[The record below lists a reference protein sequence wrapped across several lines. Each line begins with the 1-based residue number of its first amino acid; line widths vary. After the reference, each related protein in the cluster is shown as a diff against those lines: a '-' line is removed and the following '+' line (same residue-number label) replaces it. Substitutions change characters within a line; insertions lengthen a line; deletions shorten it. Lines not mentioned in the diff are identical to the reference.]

1 MNHVFP
7 EALNTTVCTFKTATY
22 KVNRFKLGA
31 GLSIIKLINGK
42 QNILYYLM
50 LDAKVTKKIYTHLAQ
65 NHHTVQALQKNNNK
79 TNCCNYLN
87 INSML

>member
-50 LDAKVTKKIYTHLAQ
+50 LDAKVTKKYIHLAQ
-65 NHHTVQALQKNNNK
+65 NHHAVQALQKNPNK

>member
-50 LDAKVTKKIYTHLAQ
+50 LDAKVTKKIYTSSPKSPHCTGPAKKQQQ
-65 NHHTVQALQKNNNK
+65 N
-79 TNCCNYLN
+79 
-87 INSML
+87 